1 MLIVDDAGGLA
12 QLCPQITMDIITTTS
27 TLRALC
33 AELAKDSFVAVDT
46 EFMREQTYW
55 PELCLVQIAG
65 SKLEAII
72 DPLAPDIDLEP
83 FFALMANASVLKV
96 FHAARQDV
104 EIVFHR
110 SGIIPTPMFDTQ
122 IAAMVCGFG
131 DQVSYEQIVRKL
143 AKAQIDKSSRFT
155 DWARRPLSE
164 KQLAYALSDVTHL
177 RTVYEKLKVEL
188 DTSGREPWLEEEM
201 GILSSPDTYIMNPAE
216 SWRRIKL
223 RLRSRKQ
230 LAVLMSVAAWREREA
245 QSRNVPRSRVIK
257 DDAIAEIATQ
267 IPSSQDSLAELR
279 ALPKGY
285 AKSRIGDAIL
295 AAVKSGLEIDHKT
308 LPQPDGRPEELTESA
323 QAAAEVLKLA
333 LKIVSEREGIAPKLI
348 ASSADIE
355 AIAANDLASVPLMSG
370 WRRGLFG
377 DVALELKS
385 GRAVIGFKKGRAQI
399 LRDAGAPGLEAA
411 E

>member
-1 MLIVDDAGGLA
+1 
-12 QLCPQITMDIITTTS
+12 MDIVTTTS
-27 TLRALC
+27 ALGALC
-33 AELAKDSFVAVDT
+33 RELAKDSFVAIDT

-65 SKLEAII
+65 SKDEAII
-72 DPLAPDIDLEP
+72 DPLAAGLNLEP
-83 FFALMANASVLKV
+83 LFALMADKSVLKV

-104 EIVFHR
+104 EIFFHR
-110 SGIIPTPMFDTQ
+110 SGVIPTPLFDTQ

-155 DWARRPLSE
+155 DWSRRPLSE
-164 KQLAYALSDVTHL
+164 RQLAYALSDVTHL

-188 DTSGREPWLEEEM
+188 DKSGREPWLEEEM
-201 GILSSPDTYIMNPAE
+201 AILSSPETYILTPEDA
-216 SWRRIKL
+216 WKRIKL

-230 LAVLMSVAAWREREA
+230 LAVLMGVAGWREREA

-257 DDAIAEIATQ
+257 DDALAEIATQ
-267 IPSSQDSLAELR
+267 MPQSAEALGELR

-285 AKSRIGDAIL
+285 SKSRIGDAII
-295 AAVKSGLEIDHKT
+295 AVVKESLTADHKSV
-308 LPQPDGRPEELTESA
+308 PQPDSRSDDLSDSA

-355 AIAANDLASVPLMSG
+355 ALAANDDAPVPLMAG
-370 WRRGLFG
+370 WRRRLFG
-377 DVALELKS
+377 NVALDLKS
-385 GRAVIGFKKGRAQI
+385 GRAVIGFRKGRAQI
-399 LRDAGAPGLEAA
+399 LRGSDIPGLEAA

>member
-1 MLIVDDAGGLA
+1 
-12 QLCPQITMDIITTTS
+12 MDIITTTPA
-27 TLRALC
+27 LRALC
-33 AELAKDSFVAVDT
+33 TELAKDSFIAVDT

-55 PELCLVQIAG
+55 PELCLVQLAG
-65 SKLEAII
+65 TKREAIV
-72 DPLAPDIDLEP
+72 DPLAPEIDLEP
-83 FFALMANASVLKV
+83 FFALMANRSVMKV

-110 SGIIPTPMFDTQ
+110 SGIIPTPLFDTQ

-164 KQLAYALSDVTHL
+164 KQLSYALSDVTHL
-177 RTVYEKLKVEL
+177 RTVFEKLKADL

-201 GILSSPDTYIMNPAE
+201 AILSSPETYILNPADA
-216 SWRRIKL
+216 WRRIKL

-230 LAVLMSVAAWREREA
+230 LAVLMSVTAWREREA

-257 DDAIAEIATQ
+257 DDALAEIATQ
-267 IPSSQDSLAELR
+267 VPATQDALAELR

-295 AAVKSGLEIDHKT
+295 AAVKAGLEIDHKS
-308 LPQPDGRPEELTESA
+308 LPQFDVRPEELTESA
-323 QAAAEVLKLA
+323 QAAAEILKLA
-333 LKIVSEREGIAPKLI
+333 LKIVSEKEGIAPKLI

-355 AIAANDLASVPLMSG
+355 AIAANDSAPVPLMSG

-399 LRDAGAPGLEAA
+399 LRSAGKPELEAA

>member
-1 MLIVDDAGGLA
+1 MVDDAGGLA
-12 QLCPQITMDIITTTS
+12 QLCRKITMDIITTTS
-27 TLRALC
+27 ALRALC
-33 AELAKDSFVAVDT
+33 TELAKDSFVAVDT

-65 SKLEAII
+65 AKHEAII
-72 DPLAPDIDLEP
+72 DPLASEIDLEP
-83 FFALMANASVLKV
+83 FFALMAKASVLKV

-110 SGIIPTPMFDTQ
+110 SGIIPTPLFDTQ

-155 DWARRPLSE
+155 DWARRPLSD

-201 GILSSPDTYIMNPAE
+201 AILSSPETYIMNPAE

-267 IPSSQDSLAELR
+267 IPSTPDSLAELR

-285 AKSRIGDAIL
+285 AKSRIGEAIL
-295 AAVKSGLEIDHKT
+295 TAVKAGLEIDHKA
-308 LPQPDGRPEELTESA
+308 LPPPDGRPDELTESA

-355 AIAANDLASVPLMSG
+355 AIAASDSASVPLMSG

-399 LRDAGAPGLEAA
+399 LRHNGAPGLEAA

>member
-1 MLIVDDAGGLA
+1 
-12 QLCPQITMDIITTTS
+12 MDIITTTPA
-27 TLRALC
+27 LRELC
-33 AELAKDSFVAVDT
+33 TELAKDSFVAVDT

-55 PELCLVQIAG
+55 PELCLIQLAG
-65 SKLEAII
+65 SKHEAIV
-72 DPLAPDIDLEP
+72 DPLATDIDLEP
-83 FFALMANASVLKV
+83 FFTLMAKPSVLKV

-110 SGIIPTPMFDTQ
+110 SGIIPAPLFDTQ

-155 DWARRPLSE
+155 DWARRPLSD
-164 KQLAYALSDVTHL
+164 KQLSYALSDVTYL
-177 RTVYEKLKVEL
+177 RTVFEKLKDEL
-188 DTSGREPWLEEEM
+188 DKSGREPWLKEEM
-201 GILSSPDTYIMNPAE
+201 AILSSPDTYILNPADA
-216 SWRRIKL
+216 WRRIKL

-267 IPSSQDSLAELR
+267 IPNSQDALGELR

-295 AAVKSGLEIDHKT
+295 TAVKSGLETDHKS
-308 LPQPDGRPEELTESA
+308 LPQPDGRPDELSESA

-355 AIAANDLASVPLMSG
+355 AIAANDSAAVPLMSG

-399 LRDAGAPGLEAA
+399 LRNAGTPELEAA

>member
-1 MLIVDDAGGLA
+1 
-12 QLCPQITMDIITTTS
+12 MDIITTTPA
-27 TLRALC
+27 LRALC
-33 AELAKDSFVAVDT
+33 AELAKDSFIAVDT

-55 PELCLVQIAG
+55 PELCLVQLAG
-65 SKLEAII
+65 ARHEAII
-72 DPLAPDIDLEP
+72 DPLAPEIDLEP
-83 FFALMANASVLKV
+83 FFALMAKPSVMKV

-104 EIVFHR
+104 EIVFHL

-131 DQVSYEQIVRKL
+131 DQVSYEQIVRRL

-155 DWARRPLSE
+155 DWARRPLSD

-177 RTVYEKLKVEL
+177 RTVFEKLKIEL

-201 GILSSPDTYIMNPAE
+201 AILSSPDTYIMNPSDA
-216 SWRRIKL
+216 WRRIKL

-230 LAVLMSVAAWREREA
+230 LAVLMSLAAWREREA

-257 DDAIAEIATQ
+257 DDALAEIATQ
-267 IPSSQDSLAELR
+267 IPTTQESLAELR
-279 ALPKGY
+279 ALPRGY
-285 AKSRIGDAIL
+285 AKSRIGDAL
-295 AAVKSGLEIDHKT
+295 LVAVKAGLEIDHKS
-308 LPQPDGRPEELTESA
+308 LPQPDGRPEELTASA

-333 LKIVSEREGIAPKLI
+333 LKIVSETEGIAPKLI

-355 AIAANDLASVPLMSG
+355 AIAASDSASVPLMSG

-399 LRDAGAPGLEAA
+399 LRNAGIPGLEAA

>member
-1 MLIVDDAGGLA
+1 ME
-12 QLCPQITMDIITTTS
+12 IITTTLA
-27 TLRALC
+27 LRALC
-33 AELAKDSFVAVDT
+33 KELAEDGFIAVDT

-55 PELCLVQIAG
+55 PELCLIQLAG
-65 SKLEAII
+65 SKHEAIV
-72 DPLAPDIDLEP
+72 DPLAADIDLEP
-83 FFALMANASVLKV
+83 FFALMANPSVLKV

-110 SGIIPTPMFDTQ
+110 SGIIPMPLFDTQ

-155 DWARRPLSE
+155 DWSRRPLSD

-177 RTVYEKLKVEL
+177 RTVYEKIKVEL
-188 DTSGREPWLEEEM
+188 DHSGREPWLEEELA
-201 GILSSPDTYIMNPAE
+201 ILSSPDTYIMSPTDA
-216 SWRRIKL
+216 WKRIKL

-230 LAVLMSVAAWREREA
+230 LAVLMGVAAWREREA
-245 QSRNVPRSRVIK
+245 QSRNVPRNRVIK
-257 DDAIAEIATQ
+257 DDALAEIATQ
-267 IPSSQDSLAELR
+267 IPVTQEALAELR
-279 ALPKGY
+279 ALPRGY
-285 AKSRIGDAIL
+285 AKSRIGEAIL
-295 AAVKSGLEIDHKT
+295 AAVKAGLDVDHKS
-308 LPQPDGRPEELTESA
+308 LPQPDGRPDELTESA

-355 AIAANDLASVPLMSG
+355 AVAANDAAPVPLMSG

-385 GRAVIGFKKGRAQI
+385 GRAVIGFRKGRAQI
-399 LRDAGAPGLEAA
+399 LRSSGVPGLEAA

>member
-1 MLIVDDAGGLA
+1 M
-12 QLCPQITMDIITTTS
+12 ITTTPA
-27 TLRALC
+27 LKALC
-33 AELAKDSFVAVDT
+33 TELAKDRFIAVDT

-55 PELCLVQIAG
+55 PELCLVQLAG
-65 SKLEAII
+65 SKHEAIV

-83 FFALMANASVLKV
+83 FFALMANASLLKV
-96 FHAARQDV
+96 FHAARQDI

-110 SGIIPTPMFDTQ
+110 SGIIPYPLFDTQ

-143 AKAQIDKSSRFT
+143 VKAQIDKSSRFT
-155 DWARRPLSE
+155 DWARRPLSD

-177 RTVYEKLKVEL
+177 RTVYEKLKLAL
-188 DTSGREPWLEEEM
+188 DSSGREPWLEEEM
-201 GILSSPDTYIMNPAE
+201 TILSSPDTYILNPEDA
-216 SWRRIKL
+216 WRRIKL

-230 LAVLMSVAAWREREA
+230 LAVLMSIAAWREREA

-257 DDAIAEIATQ
+257 DDALVEIATQ
-267 IPSSQDSLAELR
+267 LPSTHEALAELR

-295 AAVKSGLEIDHKT
+295 TAVKAGLETDHKT
-308 LPQPDGRPEELTESA
+308 LAQPDGRPDELTETA
-323 QAAAEVLKLA
+323 QAAAEILKLA

-348 ASSADIE
+348 ASAADIE
-355 AIAANDLASVPLMSG
+355 AIAANDSAPVPLMSG

-377 DVALELKS
+377 NLALELKS
-385 GRAVIGFKKGRAQI
+385 GRAVIGFKRGRAEI
-399 LRDAGAPGLEAA
+399 LRHAGAPGLEAA